1 MVAIT
6 RFGIACLSGSL
17 FAEVSVHGFL
27 EESDKGFVSLFLQH
41 QLG

>member
-1 MVAIT
+1 MGAII
-6 RFGIACLSGSL
+6 RFWIASVSESL